1 MRMCHNFDTPSP
13 RKTLPNTALEA
24 QNFASLLVIWW
35 LLNKNYIELTILKY
49 YYLYRKRL
57 MVLLGVFSKG
67 SAIISTLAI
76 LL

>member
-1 MRMCHNFDTPSP
+1 MRMCHNCGTSSLH
-13 RKTLPNTALEA
+13 KTLPNTALET

-35 LLNKNYIELTILKY
+35 LLNKNYIEITIMKY
-49 YYLYRKRL
+49 HYLYRKRL